1 MTQVPK
7 IQWIISVLW
16 PGFLVAG
23 AATIVTFTVL
33 DPVEISACIGGPFIS
48 HTGWYSVG
56 FFLFWLMTALS
67 SLLTCYFQQPC
78 QVVQG
83 PEEPEQRG

>member
-1 MTQVPK
+1 MSQILIV
-7 IQWIISVLW
+7 QWIISILW

-23 AATIVTFTVL
+23 AATIVTFTVF
-33 DPVEISACIGGPFIS
+33 DPVEISACIGGPDIS
-48 HTGWYSVG
+48 RTGWYSVG
-56 FFLFWLMTALS
+56 FFLFWFMSALS

-83 PEEPEQRG
+83 TQEPE

>member
-1 MTQVPK
+1 MAQVPK
-7 IQWIISVLW
+7 VQWVISVLW
-16 PGFLVAG
+16 PSFLIAG
-23 AATIVTFTVL
+23 AATIVTFTEF
-33 DPVEISACIGGPFIS
+33 DPVDISACIGGPDIS

-56 FFLFWLMTALS
+56 FFLFWLMSALS

-83 PEEPEQRG
+83 PGEPE

>member
-1 MTQVPK
+1 MTQIPK

-23 AATIVTFTVL
+23 AATIVTFTVI
-33 DPVEISACIGGPFIS
+33 DPRQISECGGPDIS
-48 HTGWYSVG
+48 RTGWYSVG

-78 QVVQG
+78 PVVQG
-83 PEEPEQRG
+83 PEEPE